1 MGTEGKHEQ
10 AQETQSPSV
19 GSRSRGPHDR
29 KPDGGAA
36 EMTEIHIEANTSKKF
51 DISFSIAPSN
61 HPYYLDI
68 EMDHY
73 NVTIYATDEYFL
85 DLYEALKNHLQS
97 RGRLE

>member
-1 MGTEGKHEQ
+1 
-10 AQETQSPSV
+10 
-19 GSRSRGPHDR
+19 
-29 KPDGGAA
+29 
-36 EMTEIHIEANTSKKF
+36 MTEIHVEANTSKKF

-85 DLYEALKNHLQS
+85 DLYEALRNHLQS